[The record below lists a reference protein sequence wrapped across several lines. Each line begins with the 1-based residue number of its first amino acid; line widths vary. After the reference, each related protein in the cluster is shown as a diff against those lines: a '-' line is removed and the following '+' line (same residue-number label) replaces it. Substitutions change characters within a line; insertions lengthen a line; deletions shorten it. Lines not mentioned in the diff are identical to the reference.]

1 MINILLTNSGRRDYF
16 IDFLSHIKK
25 YKVKIFCTDTEK
37 NVPTISKKNVYKFFI
52 TKKAQQFKYHYK
64 NLIKNLIINNKIN
77 LVIPLSDYDLK
88 ILAELKNLKIFTKS
102 TFFLVSDKKTIEI
115 CISKKKTHHFLI
127 AHKFFSPRIYE
138 LSKKIKKFPVIL
150 KEDYGN
156 GSKDI
161 KIIKNKNEI
170 PKKINSKFIIQEF
183 IKGREYNIDILNDL
197 NGNFVSC
204 SAKLKL
210 GMRAGETDRCKIV
223 TQKKFFDFSRRLSS
237 ALKHIGNLDVDIIV
251 KKEKIYVI
259 DINPR
264 FGGGYPFTHLSGLNY
279 IDYIIS
285 LLNNRTNK
293 INPFNNNNIFMN
305 KGISVYAQR

>member
-37 NVPTISKKNVYKFFI
+37 NVPTFSKKNVYKFFI
-52 TKKAQQFKYHYK
+52 TKKAQQFTSHYK
-64 NLIKNLIINNKIN
+64 NLIKNIIINNKIN

-102 TFFLVSDKKTIEI
+102 TVFLVSDKKTIEI
-115 CISKKKTHHFLI
+115 CISKKKTYNFLI
-127 AHKFFSPRIYE
+127 THKFFSPKIYKS
-138 LSKKIKKFPVIL
+138 SKEIINFPVIL

-156 GSKDI
+156 GSKNI

-170 PKKINSKFIIQEF
+170 PKKINSKLIIQEF
-183 IKGREYNIDILNDL
+183 INGKEYNIDILNDL

-210 GMRAGETDRCKIV
+210 GMRAGETDKCKIV
-223 TQKKFFDFSRRLSS
+223 TQKKFFDFSRRLSL

-285 LLNNRTNK
+285 LLSNRTNK
-293 INPFNNNNIFMN
+293 INSFNNNNIFMN